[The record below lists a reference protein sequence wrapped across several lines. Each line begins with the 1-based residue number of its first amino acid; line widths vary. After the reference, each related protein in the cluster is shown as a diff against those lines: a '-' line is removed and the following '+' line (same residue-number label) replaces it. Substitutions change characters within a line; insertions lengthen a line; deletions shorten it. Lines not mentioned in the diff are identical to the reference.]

1 MKLTKKLIDSF
12 TYKGPE
18 GPKPRRDVR
27 WDEQLPGFG
36 VRIYPTGHKAYILSY
51 RYIGRKRLM
60 KLADVGILTLSQ
72 ARDLARKTIARIIND
87 EDPLEEREKAKRGE
101 TIRNLCE
108 AYLERHAKIHKISW
122 RRDERQIKQ
131 FIIPAWGGHKVGAI
145 KRKDVAALHH
155 MIGIKRGTPYEA
167 NRTISMLSKMFAL
180 AKQWGYLEESAPN
193 PARTIQK
200 FKEEKRD
207 RWVTVEELPRLA
219 KAIEEENNFYARAA
233 IWLYLLTGL
242 RRTEL
247 LSSKWEE
254 LDWNNKIL
262 RVPETKSGQIHY
274 IPLSKPALTILKY
287 LPQIKSNPYILP
299 GKREGGHLINITK
312 PWYRIRKRAGIE
324 DVRLHDLRR
333 TVGSWMAQDGKS
345 LHLIGRVLNH
355 KKESTTA
362 IYARFGQDNV
372 REALESH
379 AKKLTSVAQLSIPK
393 ITLSS
398 NN

>member
-36 VRIYPTGHKAYILSY
+36 VRIYPSGHKAYILSY

-60 KLADVGILTLSQ
+60 KLADVGIFTLSQ
-72 ARDLARKTIARIIND
+72 ARDLARKTIARVIND

-108 AYLERHAKIHKISW
+108 AYLERHAKIHKKSW

-131 FIIPAWGGHKVGAI
+131 FINPAWGAHKVEAI
-145 KRKDVAALHH
+145 KRRDVAALHH

-193 PARTIQK
+193 PARNIQK

-207 RWVTVEELPRLA
+207 RWITVEELPRLA
-219 KAIEEENNFYARAA
+219 KAIEEEQNFYARAA

-242 RRTEL
+242 RRSEL
-247 LSSKWEE
+247 LSAKWDDV
-254 LDWNNKIL
+254 DWNRKEICI
-262 RVPETKSGQIHY
+262 PDTKSGQKHY
-274 IPLSKPALTILKY
+274 LPLSKRAHTLLEF
-287 LPQIKSNPYILP
+287 LPHVEGNPYILP
-299 GKREGGHLINITK
+299 GKKEGSHLINITK

-379 AKKLTSVAQLSIPK
+379 AQKLISIAKVELPKVITS
-393 ITLSS
+393 
-398 NN
+398 